1 MTSDEEKL
9 LAICAALQV
18 GLRVSLASHPDR
30 IRVIQELAIAS
41 QKMRDFL
48 PSQPLSDKAIET
60 AESVIANLIQ
70 SLTGD
75 FAPGKQ

>member
-9 LAICAALQV
+9 FAICAALQV
-18 GLRVSLASHPDR
+18 AVRVALACHPDKVK
-30 IRVIQELAIAS
+30 VIQELAIAS

-48 PSQPLSDKAIET
+48 PSQPLSDHAIEM
-60 AESVIANLIQ
+60 ADSVIASLIQ

-75 FAPGKQ
+75 FASGKQ